1 MVRSLCRTARA
12 SPPIRSI
19 HARASASFAF
29 AGDSAP
35 GAATR
40 DTIGDFL
47 GISDGGGDRIDLSA
61 LSETLTFNDDGL
73 FHGGAGDIRAYA
85 GASGDIFMET
95 DLDGD
100 LHADFQLVVRGSHDL
115 VEGDFLFG
123 ALSGA

>member
-19 HARASASFAF
+19 HPRASASFAF
-29 AGDSAP
+29 AGDSEP

-61 LSETLTFNDDGL
+61 LSDTLTFHDDGL
-73 FHGGAGDIRAYA
+73 FHGSAGDLRFYES
-85 GASGDIFMET
+85 ASGDTFVEA

-100 LHADFQLVVRGSHDL
+100 LKADFQLVVRGVHEL